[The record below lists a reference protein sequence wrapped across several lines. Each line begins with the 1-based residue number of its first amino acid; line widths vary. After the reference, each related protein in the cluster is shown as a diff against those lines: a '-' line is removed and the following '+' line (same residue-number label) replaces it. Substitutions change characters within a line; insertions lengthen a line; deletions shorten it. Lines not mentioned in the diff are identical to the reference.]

1 MQESW
6 KLATGKWGAT
16 HPMLDFG
23 DLGMQEMLV
32 VLLVALVFIGPKRLP
47 EIARTL
53 GRLMNELKRAGEELK
68 SQIDLNSWTEL
79 REEESW
85 RETQGSEPNSA
96 QEPSSRENSPEAQQ
110 SDQPKDETETK
121 VSEKTQA

>member
-1 MQESW
+1 
-6 KLATGKWGAT
+6 
-16 HPMLDFG
+16 MLDFG

-53 GRLMNELKRAGEELK
+53 GRLMNELKKAGEELK

-85 RETQGSEPNSA
+85 REPQASELNSV
-96 QEPSSRENSPEAQQ
+96 QVPSSHENSPEGQQ
-110 SDQPKDETETK
+110 SDQPEDETEAK
-121 VSEKTQA
+121 VPEKTQA